1 MGRSKGCECPISNSN
16 IAENLILLH
25 SIFRR
30 SSINEKKTL
39 HPRPLEFSTE
49 AQKIAENSDFQLAGY
64 CFEADKEST
73 RAPRVVRIG
82 NQSALIF
89 PDKSSFTGYSF

>member
-25 SIFRR
+25 IFRR

-82 NQSALIF
+82 NYRLMSMRL
-89 PDKSSFTGYSF
+89 S